1 MTAFETVMIMLGIM
15 NLFISFSHIVVALLT
30 LLKKIRK
37 SKKMPLSSANKRG
50 VSLIRE

>member
-30 LLKKIRK
+30 LLNK
-37 SKKMPLSSANKRG
+37 SKKK
-50 VSLIRE
+50 